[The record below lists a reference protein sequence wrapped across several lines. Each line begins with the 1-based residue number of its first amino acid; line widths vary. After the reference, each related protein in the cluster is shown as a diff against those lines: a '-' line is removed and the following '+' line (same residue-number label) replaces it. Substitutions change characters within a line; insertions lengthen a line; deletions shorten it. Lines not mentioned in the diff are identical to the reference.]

1 MSRFLN
7 NPDDAV
13 TEMLEGFLL
22 AHPELTR
29 KADSRVVTR
38 STPDEGRVAVV
49 TGGGSGHKP
58 AFIGYIG
65 EGMLDAV
72 VCGDVFASPP
82 VGSVLEAIREA
93 NQGKG
98 VLLLLGN
105 YSGDVMNFEMAADMA
120 RDEGI
125 EVEMAVAT
133 DDLGAGTNVRPD
145 QRRGVSGQFLIW
157 KTIGAAARQGASAA
171 ELRELAEQVNAATRT
186 MGVSLDGCT
195 LPGNTKPTFTLE
207 EGQMEVGVGHHGE
220 RGRSTEPLVPAD
232 EIVERLVNEINDEL
246 QLSNGDRAAVVINGL
261 GGTPMLELYVI
272 YRKVALLLKERGVT
286 LEVNFVGEYFTA
298 LGMHGFS
305 VTLMRLDDRTSG
317 LLQEPAST
325 PHFTQ
330 TAAIA

>member
-22 AHPELTR
+22 AHPQLERRGT
-29 KADSRVVTR
+29 SRVITAPVPAT
-38 STPDEGRVAVV
+38 GRVAVV

-58 AFIGYIG
+58 AFIGYLG
-65 EGMLDAV
+65 DGMFDAV

-82 VGSVLEAIREA
+82 VGSVLEAIRTV
-93 NQGKG
+93 NTGKG

-120 RDEGI
+120 REEGI
-125 EVEMAVAT
+125 DVEMAVAT
-133 DDLGAGTNVRPD
+133 DDLGAGSNVRPD

-157 KTIGAAARQGASAA
+157 KTVGAAARQGASLS
-171 ELRELAEQVNAATRT
+171 ELQTLAKDVNAVTRT

-195 LPGNTKPTFTLE
+195 LPGSTKPTFSIA
-207 EGQMEVGVGHHGE
+207 EGEMEIGVGHHGE
-220 RGRSTEPLVPAD
+220 RGRSTEPLVEVD
-232 EIVERLVNEINDEL
+232 EIVTRLVDEINQEL
-246 QLSNGDRAAVVINGL
+246 QLDEGDRAAVVINGL
-261 GGTPMLELYVI
+261 GGTPMLELYIV
-272 YRKVALLLKERGVT
+272 YRRVALLLRERGVA
-286 LEVNFVGEYFTA
+286 LDVNFVGEYFTA

-305 VTLMRLDDRTSG
+305 ITLMKLNDRTRE
-317 LLQEPAST
+317 LLTEPAHT

-330 TAAIA
+330 TKPQS

>member
-22 AHPELTR
+22 AHPGLER
-29 KADSRVVTR
+29 KGASRVITS
-38 STPDEGRVAVV
+38 STAPTGRVAVV

-65 EGMLDAV
+65 DGMFDAV

-82 VGSVLEAIREA
+82 VGSVLEAIRA
-93 NQGKG
+93 VNQGQG
-98 VLLLLGN
+98 VMLLLGN

-125 EVEMAVAT
+125 DVEMAVAT
-133 DDLGAGTNVRPD
+133 DDLGAGGNVRPD

-157 KTIGAAARQGASAA
+157 KTVGAAARSGASLQ
-171 ELRELAEQVNAATRT
+171 ELKQLAQDVNAATRT

-195 LPGNTKPTFTLE
+195 LPGSTKPTFSLE
-207 EGQMEVGVGHHGE
+207 EGQMEIGVGHHGE
-220 RGRSTEPLVPAD
+220 RGRSTEPLVPVD
-232 EIVERLVNEINDEL
+232 EIVQRLVDEINDDL
-246 QLSNGDRAAVVINGL
+246 QLGEGDRAAVVVNGL
-261 GGTPMLELYVI
+261 GGTPMLELYVA
-272 YRKVALLLKERGVT
+272 YRKVAQLLQERGVT
-286 LEVNFVGEYFTA
+286 VEVNFVGEYFTA

-305 VTLMRLDDRTSG
+305 ITLMKLNDRTSG
-317 LLQEPAST
+317 LLQEPTRT

-330 TAAIA
+330 TKPQL

>member
-7 NPDDAV
+7 DPDDAV

-22 AHPELTR
+22 AHPELDR
-29 KADSRVVTR
+29 RGASRVVTS
-38 STPDEGRVAVV
+38 STPPTGRAAVV

-65 EGMLDAV
+65 EGMFDAV

-82 VGSVLEAIREA
+82 VGSVLEAIRTV
-93 NQGKG
+93 NTGQG
-98 VLLLLGN
+98 VMLLLGN

-125 EVEMAVAT
+125 DVEMAVAT
-133 DDLGAGTNVRPD
+133 DDLGAGGNVRPD

-157 KTIGAAARQGASAA
+157 KTVGAAARQGASLA
-171 ELRELAEQVNAATRT
+171 ELKQLALDVNAATRT

-195 LPGNTKPTFTLE
+195 LPGSTKPTFSLD

-220 RGRSTEPLVPAD
+220 RGRSTEPLVPVD
-232 EIVERLVNEINDEL
+232 EIVDRLIEEINQDL
-246 QLSNGDRAAVVINGL
+246 QLREGDRAAVVINGL
-261 GGTPMLELYVI
+261 GGTPLLELYI
-272 YRKVALLLKERGVT
+272 AYRRAALRLRERGIAID
-286 LEVNFVGEYFTA
+286 VNFVGEYFTA

-305 VTLMRLDDRTSG
+305 ITLMRLDDRTSE
-317 LLQEPAST
+317 LLREPAHT

-330 TAAIA
+330 TKPQH